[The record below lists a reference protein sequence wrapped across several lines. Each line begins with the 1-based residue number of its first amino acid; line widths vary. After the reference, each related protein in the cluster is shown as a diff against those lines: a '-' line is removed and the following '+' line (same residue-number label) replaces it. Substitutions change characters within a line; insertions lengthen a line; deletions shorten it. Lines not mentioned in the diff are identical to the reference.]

1 MTIEEQKSMHDE
13 RSETKAEERVDEESV
28 ANKVTLELCFIV
40 VVGLFVAAA
49 FISAL
54 SYDLVSA
61 RAPLF
66 IMVPLLILIGG
77 HVIRV
82 KTASRNIDV
91 VSILLLVVRGENPNF
106 NIVAGFVGWMV
117 LLLALITVAGHYVG
131 IAALMFIM
139 LRIVSKEK
147 MLLSLAITTGVTLMI
162 FILFELGFDIEL
174 HRGAIYRIW
183 AGDADY

>member
-1 MTIEEQKSMHDE
+1 MRDKQSAM
-13 RSETKAEERVDEESV
+13 KAEDRVEEETV
-28 ANKVTLELCFIV
+28 ANKVILELCFIV
-40 VVGLFVAAA
+40 VVGLIVVAA

-61 RAPLF
+61 RTPLF

-77 HVIRV
+77 HIIRV
-82 KTASRNIDV
+82 KTASQNIDV
-91 VSILLLVVRGENPNF
+91 PSILSLVARGENQNF

-131 IAALMFIM
+131 IAALMFIL
-139 LRIVSKEK
+139 LRINSKEK

-162 FILFELGFDIEL
+162 FILFEYGFDIEL
-174 HRGAIYRIW
+174 YRGAIYKMW
-183 AGDADY
+183 AGDTDF

>member
-1 MTIEEQKSMHDE
+1 MRDKLSAM
-13 RSETKAEERVDEESV
+13 KAEDRVEEESV
-28 ANKVTLELCFIV
+28 ANKVILELCFIV
-40 VVGLFVAAA
+40 VVGLIVAAA

-61 RAPLF
+61 RTPLI

-77 HVIRV
+77 HFIRV

-91 VSILLLVVRGENPNF
+91 PSILSLVARGGNQNF

-131 IAALMFIM
+131 IAALMFIL
-139 LRIVSKEK
+139 LRIISKEE

-162 FILFELGFDIEL
+162 FILFEYGFDIEL
-174 HRGAIYRIW
+174 CRGAIYTIW
-183 AGDADY
+183 AGDADF